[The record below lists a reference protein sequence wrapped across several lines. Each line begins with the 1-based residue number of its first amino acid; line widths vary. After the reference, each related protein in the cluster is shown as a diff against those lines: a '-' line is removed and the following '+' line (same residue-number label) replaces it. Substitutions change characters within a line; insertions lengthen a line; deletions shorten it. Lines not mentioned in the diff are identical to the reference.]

1 MISKTSFARMAV
13 NISRLYELH
22 ASPERMEEYLNT
34 WQRWAKAKVGLLF
47 DPIVFRILSRNSLK
61 KCLKK
66 DFGEQLADK
75 RRLQTKLKF
84 KIKHKNLTPT
94 SHPKISVCNGQLFFG

>member
-1 MISKTSFARMAV
+1 MAV
-13 NISRLYELH
+13 NVSRLYEQH
-22 ASPERMEEYLNT
+22 ASIERMDEYLKN

-47 DPIVFRILSRNSLK
+47 DPIIFRSLSRKSWK

-66 DFGEQLADK
+66 DFGEQLSDK

-84 KIKHKNLTPT
+84 KIKHKSSTTT
-94 SHPKISVCNGQLFFG
+94 SYPKISVCNGQLFFW